1 MTDLHPFDRSLPLT
15 TVEGSIHIEAAAQ
28 SNIIGAGTL
37 SGGCQGVRYSLVYLR
52 EAIDAAIAR
61 LYPLADPE
69 SPGGPCPADLQI
81 VHPNFGICGP
91 TAPMLLIVGP
101 RDDSMERPCVAVAG
115 IIPDLDNPRTVR
127 DAVEARG
134 ASE

>member
-1 MTDLHPFDRSLPLT
+1 MSDLHPFDRSLPLT

-28 SNIIGAGTL
+28 SYIIGVGTL

-69 SPGGPCPADLQI
+69 SPGPCPADLQI
-81 VHPNFGICGP
+81 VHPNFGVHGP

-101 RDDSMERPCVAVAG
+101 REGGEDVPCVVVAG
-115 IIPDLDNPRTVR
+115 IIPDLDNPRIVR
-127 DAVEARG
+127 DAIAARG
-134 ASE
+134 VTE